1 MKNWIISTLLGFSA
15 PAAFADQVL
24 IIGDSLSKEYEIEFA
39 TDNYPDRVKSWT
51 EILDDLRNDDFDYG
65 SLNSVAVPVPFTVV
79 PGHEYNW
86 SWPGGVMEDFVDLVE
101 GRTFFDNVAR
111 DLLEDRIEDVERVVF
126 FVGGNDVDSVYQTAY
141 EGRSIE
147 SFTGRF
153 IEETETVLDYLIDEA
168 PGREIVMVSI
178 PHVGATP
185 DVKSDHPFDPVL
197 TGNATAAYAV
207 VEAEMRALAEEKGVG
222 YVDIFSL
229 TVPLLDDDDYC
240 FQGVGFENQSAA
252 DGRQERLWLGGPVAA
267 DFHPNTL
274 LQAEIA
280 NAIIDGFNERYDS
293 GIRRLTT
300 REILETLTGRDA
312 DVTYAEWA
320 LCFGVGGISE
330 DEDGDGLPNGI
341 EFGTGGSPLVADTG
355 LFSERVTDAGV
366 EIVFRK
372 RVDTSAFIE
381 MSSNLENWM
390 DFPADKQDD
399 GEFRAFLP
407 VGSGRGFLRLVVP

>member
-1 MKNWIISTLLGFSA
+1 MKNWIIPTLLGFAA

-24 IIGDSLSKEYEIEFA
+24 ILGDSLSKEYEIEFA

-65 SLNSVAVPVPFTVV
+65 SLLLRPDPFLIIS
-79 PGHEYNW
+79 GHEYNW
-86 SWPGGVMEDFVDLVE
+86 SLPGGLMGDFVDLVE
-101 GRTFFDNVAR
+101 ARSFFDGISR
-111 DLLEDRIEDVERVVF
+111 STLEDRIEDVERVVL

-141 EGRSIE
+141 EGRSIDN
-147 SFTGRF
+147 FRRAF
-153 IEETETVLDYLIDEA
+153 IEETETVLDYVIDEA
-168 PGREIVMVSI
+168 PGREIVLVSI

-185 DVKSDHPFDPVL
+185 DVKSDHPFDPEL
-197 TGNATAAYAV
+197 TGNATTAYAK

-229 TVPLLDDDDYC
+229 TLPLLDDSDYC
-240 FQGVGFENQSAA
+240 FQGVSFENQSAA

-280 NAIIDGFNERYDS
+280 NAIIDGFNERYDA

-300 REILETLTGRDA
+300 REILENLAGLDA
-312 DVTYAEWA
+312 DVTYEQWA
-320 LCFGVGGISE
+320 TCFGVGGVFE
-330 DEDGDGLPNGI
+330 DEDGDGVPNGF

-355 LFSERVTDAGV
+355 LYSELVTEAGV

-372 RVDTSAFIE
+372 RLDTSARVEI
-381 MSSNLENWM
+381 SSNLEDWTEFEAEKNE
-390 DFPADKQDD
+390 D

-407 VGSGRGFLRLVVP
+407 IGSGRNFLRFVVP